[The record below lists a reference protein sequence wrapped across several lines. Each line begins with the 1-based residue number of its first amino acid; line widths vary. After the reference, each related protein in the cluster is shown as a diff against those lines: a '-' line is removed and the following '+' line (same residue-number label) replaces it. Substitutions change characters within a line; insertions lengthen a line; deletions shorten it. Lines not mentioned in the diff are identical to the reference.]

1 MCMTGLLRHGQL
13 HSSICLSR
21 RGALIGLGVL
31 GLSILRARNAR
42 AQSSDLL
49 QEITGAAANL
59 VGAAL
64 TLPDEATLGNALYGR
79 VIATS
84 GGTYH
89 NTAIQQ
95 SIQRVAAPLIAASA
109 RPEFQWE
116 IVVLDDNAVNAWSL
130 PGGKLAV
137 NKGLLRYVANED
149 ELAAVISHEIGHV
162 DRSHALEEMK
172 TERFT
177 SSLSNSARGA
187 LASHTSGGAAVAS
200 TVLADALQEP
210 MTKLA
215 TSGYSRSAEREA
227 DAYILK
233 IFGKTGYDPRKA
245 PGFFRTLT
253 QLAPHD
259 TKATTSLFST
269 YPDTM
274 ERIALLEKASQSLP
288 APAPHG
294 PSVAFNQIK
303 STFPTRMY
311 YRRLG

>member
-1 MCMTGLLRHGQL
+1 M
-13 HSSICLSR
+13 
-21 RGALIGLGVL
+21 GLGAL
-31 GLSILRARNAR
+31 GLSVLGPRNIF

-49 QEITGAAANL
+49 QQGIGAAANV
-59 VGAAL
+59 VGAML
-64 TLPDEATLGNALYGR
+64 TLPDEVTLGNALYGR
-79 VIATS
+79 VIAMS

-95 SIQRVAAPLIAASA
+95 SIQRVAGPLIGASA
-109 RPEFQWE
+109 RPELQWE

-162 DRSHALEEMK
+162 DCSHALEEMK

-177 SSLSNSARGA
+177 SSLSSSARDA
-187 LASHTSGGAAVAS
+187 LASNTSGGVAIAS
-200 TVLADALQEP
+200 TAVADALQEP
-210 MTKLA
+210 MMKMA
-215 TSGYSRSAEREA
+215 TSGYSRGAEREA

-233 IFGKTGYDPRKA
+233 IFGKTGFDPRKA
-245 PGFFRTLT
+245 PDFFRTLT

-288 APAPHG
+288 ARTHS

-303 STFPTRMY
+303 STFPTRLY

>member
-1 MCMTGLLRHGQL
+1 MCMAGLLRHRQL
-13 HSSICLSR
+13 SGSTCLSR
-21 RGALIGLGVL
+21 RGALIGLGAL
-31 GLSILRARNAR
+31 GLSILRARNVL
-42 AQSSDLL
+42 AQSTDLL
-49 QEITGAAANL
+49 QAVTGAAADL

-79 VIATS
+79 VIAMS

-95 SIQRVAAPLIAASA
+95 SIQRVAAPLIAAST

-187 LASHTSGGAAVAS
+187 LASQTSGATAIAS
-200 TVLADALQEP
+200 TAVADALQEP
-210 MTKLA
+210 MMKMA
-215 TSGYSRSAEREA
+215 TSGYSRGAEREA
-227 DAYILK
+227 DAYIFN
-233 IFGKTGYDPRKA
+233 IFAKSGNDPRKA
-245 PGFFRTLT
+245 PDFFRTLT

-259 TKATTSLFST
+259 TKGTTSLFST

-274 ERIALLEKASQSLP
+274 ERIALLQEAAQSQP
-288 APAPHG
+288 APAPRS